1 MIGGPQSRRQQVGTA
16 AELRALSTSTAVP
29 PSPPCPCPAGLL
41 GAPQPCPHF
50 SVPAPLRPC
59 RCGVSKLLTDGWKPR
74 AAFFFFSPTEIPRV
88 FVAREPL
95 GRERGAGSGRSPGRG
110 RGDGALCHP
119 GGAVPVP
126 AGPAHPGRIAS
137 ISARCGDG
145 RRGFESAKM
154 GFQSSAESR
163 SRTACCRSNRI
174 GVTASG

>member
-1 MIGGPQSRRQQVGTA
+1 M
-16 AELRALSTSTAVP
+16 
-29 PSPPCPCPAGLL
+29 
-41 GAPQPCPHF
+41 
-50 SVPAPLRPC
+50 
-59 RCGVSKLLTDGWKPR
+59 
-74 AAFFFFSPTEIPRV
+74 